1 MATKKKLKKKPRAS
15 STRTRGRRRTPGY
28 SRAPKWVLVLSV
40 FIALALLGTAG
51 AVSYAKYKVDE
62 LVPSLPIVGTIVYT
76 APTANGQAIELP
88 KPVTDLVTQ
97 AAAASSGF
105 RLVRVDGDG
114 TISSKV
120 IDATPRLPD
129 GEVAKVDARKRDA
142 TNTLLDNLKGEINGD
157 GSTVSGES
165 LFGGLQRL
173 ANIDTTKPVIL
184 IGSLLDTAS
193 PFDFRSLGF
202 DADVPELA
210 DQLKAADE
218 LPKLDGAE
226 ISIVVRGTAGDQ
238 EQLRTVQNDYRQAA
252 WTTVLK
258 TSGASSISFS
268 YPEGST
274 PTVTTSAPVVPIPPP
289 PSTPVVPQ
297 STPTGTTC
305 TLLGG
310 TYFQPDKPVLLDRSA
325 TVVAIK
331 NCAADIPPGAKVTV
345 TGFTAGTDPNSS
357 FALTLSQQRADVV
370 RDLLIDLGIA
380 KDDITAFGKGN
391 SNDRPYPKAPDD
403 PRNRCVVIT
412 ADTDTK

>member
-1 MATKKKLKKKPRAS
+1 MATKRIKKKVRAS
-15 STRTRGRRRTPGY
+15 STRTRGRRKTAWH
-28 SRAPKWVLVLSV
+28 SRAPKWVMVLGAV
-40 FIALALLGTAG
+40 IALALIGTG
-51 AVSYAKYKVDE
+51 VAVSYAKYKVDE
-62 LVPSLPIVGTIVYT
+62 LVPSLPVVGTIVYT
-76 APTANGQAIELP
+76 APTANQQSIDLP
-88 KPVTDLVTQ
+88 TPITDLVTQ
-97 AAAASSGF
+97 AADASSGF

-120 IDATPRLPD
+120 IDATPKLPD
-129 GEVAKVDARKRDA
+129 GEVAKVDARRRDA
-142 TNTLLDNLKGEINGD
+142 TNGLLDTLKGAINGD
-157 GSTVSGES
+157 GATVPGES
-165 LFGGLQRL
+165 LLGGLQRL
-173 ANIDTTKPVIL
+173 TNLDTTKPVIL

-218 LPKLDGAE
+218 LPKLGGAD
-226 ISIVVRGTAGDQ
+226 IRIVVRGTAGDQ

-258 TSGASSISFS
+258 ASGARSVSFS
-268 YPEGST
+268 HPAGST
-274 PTVTTSAPVVPIPPP
+274 PTVTVPAPVVPIPPP
-289 PSTPVVPQ
+289 PSTPVVPET
-297 STPTGTTC
+297 TPTRTSC

-325 TVVAIK
+325 TVEAIK
-331 NCAADIPPGAKVTV
+331 KCVAAIPPRAKVTV
-345 TGFTAGTDPNSS
+345 TGFTAGTDPKSS

-370 RDLLIDLGIA
+370 RNLLIDLGIA
-380 KDDITAFGKGN
+380 KADITTFGRGN

-412 ADTDTK
+412 ADTGTK